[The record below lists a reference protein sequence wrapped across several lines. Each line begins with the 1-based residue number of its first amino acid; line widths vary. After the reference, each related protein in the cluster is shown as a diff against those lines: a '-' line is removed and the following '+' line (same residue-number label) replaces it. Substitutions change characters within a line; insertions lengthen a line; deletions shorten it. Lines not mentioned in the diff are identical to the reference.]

1 MNMPLSPNCGQSLRP
16 RPVKWQLQGSSHAGT
31 TVLGQLQVPNCPLF
45 RNMEASLGLEHTR
58 LCPGKGVSGGAS
70 PKTARVKPLWVSQ
83 SEAGSK
89 SLCMGEGTADEP
101 GKPSWGQWPAGVK
114 GARSRPNGRVGL
126 EEERLQGFPEEF
138 LSHLLQDKSRT
149 HTQTHCQFND

>member
-83 SEAGSK
+83 SEAGVTLPS
-89 SLCMGEGTADEP
+89 SFGPAFCSCPRGQGAAGETPVRWHCSVRWPLGTS
-101 GKPSWGQWPAGVK
+101 G
-114 GARSRPNGRVGL
+114 
-126 EEERLQGFPEEF
+126 ERLFEMQLDWKTKKKFFGYITRHVGSEG
-138 LSHLLQDKSRT
+138 S
-149 HTQTHCQFND
+149 